1 MIVITG
7 TGRAFTTGGDVGK
20 FDAYAANTA
29 ADIKAR
35 LTDNVQRLALK
46 VQEIDKPVIASVNG
60 LATGGG
66 VDVALMCDLRFAA
79 RSAKFA
85 ETYVR
90 MGLIPGAG
98 GAYYLPRI
106 VGLAKALELFWSCD
120 SINAEEAQRIGLVNR
135 VFDDA
140 RLAEE
145 TQAFARKVAQGAPLA
160 VRLVKKLIY
169 QGLGSDLRGALDMVA
184 SNMPVVR
191 LSEDHKEAVAA
202 FRQKREP
209 CSPAAEREAYSR
221 TLMTNEAGLPAPS
234 PMPTRKPTGKL
245 LLARNS
251 CLDGAPH
258 AESIIFRLA
267 TCVRSAGRMHSNGRR
282 AQVRASSIRSQ

>member
-1 MIVITG
+1 MSEYVLSQVVDKVATIRLNRPDKLNAFTDEMITSWLALLEQYRTSDDVNVIVITG
-7 TGRAFTTGGDVGK
+7 TGRAFSTGGDVGK
-20 FDAYAANTA
+20 FADYASNTA
-29 ADIKAR
+29 AGIKAR
-35 LTDNVQRLALK
+35 LAENVQRLAFK
-46 VQEIDKPVIASVNG
+46 VQEIDKPVIAAVNG

-79 RSAKFA
+79 RSARFA

-106 VGLAKALELFWSCD
+106 VGAAKALELFWSCD
-120 SINAEEAQRIGLVNR
+120 SVDAEQAERIGLVNR
-135 VFDDA
+135 VCDDE

-145 TQAFARKVAQGAPLA
+145 TQAFAAKVARGAPLA

-169 QGLGSDLRGALDMVA
+169 QGLTSDLRGALDLVA

-202 FRQKREP
+202 YREKREP
-209 CSPAAEREAYSR
+209 VF
-221 TLMTNEAGLPAPS
+221 
-234 PMPTRKPTGKL
+234 TG
-245 LLARNS
+245 R
-251 CLDGAPH
+251 
-258 AESIIFRLA
+258 
-267 TCVRSAGRMHSNGRR
+267 
-282 AQVRASSIRSQ
+282 